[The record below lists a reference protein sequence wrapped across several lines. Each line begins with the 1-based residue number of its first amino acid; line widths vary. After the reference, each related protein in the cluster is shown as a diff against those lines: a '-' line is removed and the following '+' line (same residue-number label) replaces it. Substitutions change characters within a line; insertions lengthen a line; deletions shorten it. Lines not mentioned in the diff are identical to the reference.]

1 VESSIRGGKRKEII
15 GNDRRE
21 QSNLPV
27 KTQNSSSRFCA
38 DEPILSNGK
47 DGFFIKG
54 QSQGK
59 YSKHSFLLDDD
70 IGIMQDKHGGMKRIF
85 LNL

>member
-1 VESSIRGGKRKEII
+1 MYLQWLS
-15 GNDRRE
+15 
-21 QSNLPV
+21 L
-27 KTQNSSSRFCA
+27 

-59 YSKHSFLLDDD
+59 YSKYGFLLDDD
-70 IGIMQDKHGGMKRIF
+70 IAIMQGKHGGIMHNKIGIINGKALFYWF
-85 LNL
+85 LQLEQVG